1 MKNWKTTV
9 TGIITGSIVILQ
21 TINAPEKIN
30 WYQITIGFAIMVLG
44 VLAKDFDN
52 VTAATVFSQ
61 LPAEDSKF
69 DASKR
74 PKMVESPSTEQP
86 KL

>member
-9 TGIITGSIVILQ
+9 IGIIAGLVTILQ
-21 TINAPEKIN
+21 TTIGQEKIN
-30 WYQITIGFAIMVLG
+30 WYQTIIGFAIMALG

-52 VTAATVFSQ
+52 VTPATVFSQ

-74 PKMVESPSTEQP
+74 PKMIESSSTEQP
-86 KL
+86 KS